1 MMRLEKSLST
11 QTISLLSIASPS
23 MEPVLQMR
31 KDIRDLNKRMKD
43 MLETIKKS
51 YHQPINYNNGLK
63 LLRKPLNSQEKMLY
77 SWDWNWKIPSWHAHR
92 WSNWTSKNTAGYK
105 VTTTSTKTTPKQCQ
119 ILKNWLKP
127 PIFKHEFLS
136 FSHLKKKNHYLS
148 SG

>member
-1 MMRLEKSLST
+1 MRKKLESAAKAGNRSLHAEIMMRLEKSLST
-11 QTISLLSIASPS
+11 QTVSLLSIAPPS

-77 SWDWNWKIPSWHAHR
+77 SSRLK
-92 WSNWTSKNTAGYK
+92 
-105 VTTTSTKTTPKQCQ
+105 
-119 ILKNWLKP
+119 LKNPQLTHP
-127 PIFKHEFLS
+127 
-136 FSHLKKKNHYLS
+136 
-148 SG
+148 